1 MVETLAKKG
10 VLAGVP
16 YGRLAPAAGMDDVL
30 LVAATEVTTD
40 GHIEAL
46 KTALSEIL

>member
-1 MVETLAKKG
+1 

-30 LVAATEVTTD
+30 LVAATETTTGAD
-40 GHIEAL
+40 IAAL
-46 KTALSEIL
+46 KTALAEVL